1 MASRGRNAQTELTP
15 EIYDAEE
22 QMHRLLVGG
31 IANDG
36 DIAQLNEIYR
46 AYGHMR
52 NRGGIRPEIIPMYI
66 QAFNIKKILKAAQEL
81 IAISQRGTGG
91 HALATVGSYLGLS
104 QATPPQQDLAEQMA
118 EVLVA
123 AATNQFIANIANER
137 EYDPYQSPNEGAQ
150 DGTQNDYSAITSLQ
164 RLWEIWNRLATSQQ
178 NKGAHGERRAVASVT
193 DKMANLENAIK
204 YRAKMGQFPGITE
217 AQVLELIEREGAEEA
232 QRRLEEQGHTNSS
245 YHHKKKSGNS
255 NNGQSKQGGRRKR
268 KHKKRRK
275 TRKHKKGRK
284 TRKHKK
290 RKRRKTKRRR

>member
-31 IANDG
+31 IGNDA
-36 DIAQLNEIYR
+36 DIDQLNEIYR
-46 AYGHMR
+46 AYGHVG

-66 QAFNIKKILKAAQEL
+66 QAFNIKKILKAADEL
-81 IAISQRGTGG
+81 IAISQRGAGG
-91 HALATVGSYLGLS
+91 HAMATVGSYLGLS
-104 QATPPQQDLAEQMA
+104 QAPSQQDLAEQMA

-123 AATNQFIANIANER
+123 AAANQFITNIANER
-137 EYDPYQSPNEGAQ
+137 EYDPYQSPNEGKT
-150 DGTQNDYSAITSLQ
+150 DGSQNDYSAITSLQ
-164 RLWEIWNRLATSQQ
+164 RLWEIWNRLETSQQ

-204 YRAKMGQFPGITE
+204 HRAKMGQFPGITE
-217 AQVLELIEREGAEEA
+217 AQVMELIEREGAEEA
-232 QRRLEEQGHTNSS
+232 QRRLEELGHTNSS

-275 TRKHKKGRK
+275 TRKHKKRRK